1 MKFRQKIAFGLCVF
15 YLVSVIGI
23 ALSLHFC
30 GDKLSSVDF
39 TEQAKCKVCK
49 SSASKQMAKN
59 DNCCK
64 SKTVEAKIT
73 DQHQSAD
80 KVDLPKNFSIAL
92 FLTPIIAE
100 WVQSIL
106 PGLFSKIENSVPPLS
121 AKMSLHV
128 FNCVFRN

>member
-1 MKFRQKIAFGLCVF
+1 MKFRQKIALGLCVF

-30 GDKLSSVDF
+30 GNQLSSVAF
-39 TEQAKCKVCK
+39 TKQEKCKVCK
-49 SSASKQMAKN
+49 SASAKDMAKN

-73 DQHQSAD
+73 DQHKSAE
-80 KVDLPKNFSIAL
+80 KLDLPKNFSVAL
-92 FLTPIIAE
+92 FLTPFIAE
-100 WVQSIL
+100 FVQSLL
-106 PGLFSKIENSVPPLS
+106 PGLFSKIQNKAPPLS